1 MSKLFYIQPSVS
13 TSEEKESIIG
23 KRNRKGSEQKVLVN
37 QITVISQLKNH
48 TLVKNSI
55 LFTKRKQ

>member
-37 QITVISQLKNH
+37 QITVTFIRV
-48 TLVKNSI
+48 TI
-55 LFTKRKQ
+55 L